1 MTTMK
6 AMSQPNPPAYLGELE
21 QLLLLAILQCGG
33 DAYTVPIRQVLAD
46 KSRRRIAR
54 GALYTSLDRLESKGF
69 VTSQLGEPLAERG
82 GRPRRYYA
90 VTGAGIEAVRAA
102 RAAMANLSQGLES
115 VLG

>member
-1 MTTMK
+1 MK
-6 AMSQPNPPAYLGELE
+6 TVPSPTPPAYLGELE
-21 QLLLLAILQCGG
+21 QLLLLAILRCGD

-54 GALYTSLDRLESKGF
+54 GALYTSLDRLESKGL
-69 VTSQLGEPLAERG
+69 VTSRLGDPLAERG

-90 VTGAGIEAVRAA
+90 VTEAGIEAVRAA